1 MEQLTRRLKGILIG
15 GALGDAMGMPTEL
28 WTQQMIQEEF
38 PNGITNFMPAM
49 NKGFVLRDMIAGQV
63 TDDTINTR
71 FIIDML
77 VKHRGVIDVET
88 YIEQLRIWSKDSQLA
103 ELVSGPSTRKALA
116 MMDEGIPLSQTG
128 RFGTTNGAAMKIA
141 PIGMLADYRDMP
153 DLVEKVQQICIPTH
167 NTSVAIAGA
176 SSIAAAISY
185 VASGKNDL
193 NEMLEIA
200 KQSIQLGMEKGYEV
214 ATASL
219 SRRIETVIELVG
231 KKEQNVVMNELY
243 DLWGT
248 GVETIETI
256 PCVFAIVR
264 LAEGSPIK
272 AAQLAA
278 SLGGDTDTIGAIAAG
293 ICGGINPDFPST
305 VIETLETVNELNF
318 EGMAEAMVLFSPYY
332 KADACADQ
340 II

>member
-1 MEQLTRRLKGILIG
+1 MKQLTRRLKGILIG

-38 PNGITNFMPAM
+38 TKGVTKFVPAM
-49 NKGFVLRDMIAGQV
+49 NKGAVLRDMAAGQV
-63 TDDTINTR
+63 TDDTINTK

-77 VKHRGVIDVET
+77 VKHQGVIEVET
-88 YIEQLRIWSKDSQLA
+88 YIEQLRIWSKDARLA

-116 MMDEGIPLSQTG
+116 MMDEGVPLAQTG

-141 PIGMLADYRDMP
+141 PIGMLADYRDLP

-176 SSIAAAISY
+176 SSVAAAISY
-185 VASGKNDL
+185 VASGKKDL
-193 NEMLEIA
+193 NEMLDIS
-200 KQSIQLGMEKGYEV
+200 KQSIQLGMKKGYEV

-219 SRRIETVIELVG
+219 IRRIEAVIELVE
-231 KKEQNVVMNELY
+231 KKEQQVVLKELY
-243 DLWGT
+243 ELWGT

-256 PCVFAIVR
+256 PCVFAIVK
-264 LAEGSPIK
+264 LAEGSPSK

-293 ICGGINPDFPST
+293 ICGGINPEFPPEI
-305 VIETLETVNELNF
+305 IETLETVNELNF
-318 EGMAEAMVLFSPYY
+318 GEMAKAMTLFSPYY
-332 KADACADQ
+332 KDDVCAN
-340 II
+340 